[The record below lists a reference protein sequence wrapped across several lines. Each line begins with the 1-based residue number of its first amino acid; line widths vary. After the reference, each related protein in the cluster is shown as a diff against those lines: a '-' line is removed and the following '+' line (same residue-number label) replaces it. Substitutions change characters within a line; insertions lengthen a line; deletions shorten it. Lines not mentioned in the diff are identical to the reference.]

1 MASEKYL
8 KYLNYL
14 KLPLSKASP
23 QAEIGGTLIRLVNII
38 HLGKKICILGNL
50 VLQPGFQAKM
60 IGVIAIYRQ
69 LQLVAHIQ
77 AQTSFAI
84 NNSGSRPQAAIVHTA
99 L

>member
-69 LQLVAHIQ
+69 IQL
-77 AQTSFAI
+77 FAADI
-84 NNSGSRPQAAIVHTA
+84 DADTCLAVNHACPGTKNPP
-99 L
+99 